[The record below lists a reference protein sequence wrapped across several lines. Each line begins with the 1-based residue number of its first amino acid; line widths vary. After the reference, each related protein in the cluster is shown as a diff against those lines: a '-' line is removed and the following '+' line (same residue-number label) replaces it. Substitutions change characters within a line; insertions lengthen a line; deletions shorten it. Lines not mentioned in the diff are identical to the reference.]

1 MEASKLIINEFRK
14 RVFDESYPRIYKCLG
29 MLSHEELWYSVNK
42 QTPAI
47 GSLILHLCG
56 NARQW
61 IVAGIGGKKDIRDR
75 ASEFIP
81 HPSIRRTDLIFV
93 LENLKLQLNDTLKKI
108 DDKNIQQPITIQGID
123 ETYFSVLIHV
133 LEHFSYHTGQITTIT
148 KVLTQKPTHYYDESK
163 LNDKLKSN

>member
-1 MEASKLIINEFRK
+1 MEPSRLIINEFRK

-29 MLSHEELWYSVNK
+29 MLSHEELWYCVNK
-42 QTPAI
+42 QTPSI
-47 GSLILHLCG
+47 GSLIIHLCG

-61 IVAGIGGKKDIRDR
+61 VVAGIGKKKDIRDR

-93 LENLKLQLNDTLKKI
+93 LENLKIQLNDTLKKV
-108 DDKNIQQPITIQGID
+108 DDKNLQQPITIQGID

-163 LNDKLKSN
+163 LNDQLKSN

>member
-1 MEASKLIINEFRK
+1 MEASRLIISEFRK

-29 MLSHEELWYSVNK
+29 MLSHEELWYCINK

-61 IVAGIGGKKDIRDR
+61 IVAGIGGKEDIRDR
-75 ASEFIP
+75 ASEFLP

-93 LENLKLQLNDTLKKI
+93 LENLKLQLNDALKKI
-108 DDKNIQQPITIQGID
+108 DDQNLERPIKIQGID

-133 LEHFSYHTGQITTIT
+133 LEHFSYHTGQVTTIT
-148 KVLTQKPTHYYDESK
+148 KVLTQQPTNYYDESK
-163 LNDKLKSN
+163 LNDQFKSN

>member
-1 MEASKLIINEFRK
+1 MEPSRLIIKEFRK

-42 QTPAI
+42 QTPPI
-47 GSLILHLCG
+47 GSLIIHLCG

-61 IVAGIGGKKDIRDR
+61 IVAGIGKKEDIRDR

-93 LENLKLQLNDTLKKI
+93 LENLKLQMNDALKKV
-108 DDKNIQQPITIQGID
+108 DDKNLQQPITIQGID
-123 ETYFSVLIHV
+123 ETYLSVMIHV

-148 KVLTQKPTHYYDESK
+148 KILTRKQTNYYDESK
-163 LNDKLKSN
+163 LNDTL